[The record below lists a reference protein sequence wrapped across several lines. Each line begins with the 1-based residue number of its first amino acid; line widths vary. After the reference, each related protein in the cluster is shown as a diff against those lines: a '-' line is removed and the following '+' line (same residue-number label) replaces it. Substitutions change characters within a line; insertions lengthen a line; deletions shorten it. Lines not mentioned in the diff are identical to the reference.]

1 MSGTNPRNEDL
12 ITGEPGSHPVGTGV
26 GAAGGVV
33 TVATIGTAIGGPIG
47 TIVGAVIGA
56 IAGGLAGKAIAE
68 ELDPT
73 EGGTVRSA
81 VGGVA
86 GASARNMLKSPAN
99 ARAGDTYWSSRLSWD
114 QARNATKDAWNRVS
128 G

>member
-1 MSGTNPRNEDL
+1 MSSNNPRNEDM

-33 TVATIGTAIGGPIG
+33 TGATIGTVIGGPIG
-47 TIVGAVIGA
+47 TIIGAAIGA

-73 EGGTVRSA
+73 DRGTAGAA
-81 VGGVA
+81 VGGA
-86 GASARNMLKSPAN
+86 ACASAGNTIAIAVNLN
-99 ARAGDTYWSSRLSWD
+99 AADSYRSARLSRD
-114 QARNATKDAWNRVS
+114 QARNAKNDAWNRLT